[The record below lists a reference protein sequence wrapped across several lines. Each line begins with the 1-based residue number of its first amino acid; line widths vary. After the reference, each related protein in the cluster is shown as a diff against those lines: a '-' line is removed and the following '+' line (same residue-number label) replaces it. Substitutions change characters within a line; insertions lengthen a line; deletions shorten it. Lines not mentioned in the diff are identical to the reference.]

1 MESMALQV
9 GYFDWYL
16 LALQVGYFDWYFAE
30 SRLVLKWE
38 EMLFHRNRKIVV
50 DSRWYV
56 QFFFVQCD

>member
-50 DSRWYV
+50 DSRW
-56 QFFFVQCD
+56 

>member
-30 SRLVLKWE
+30 SRLVL
-38 EMLFHRNRKIVV
+38 NRIIAPFQQRGATKGLLYSIII
-50 DSRWYV
+50 
-56 QFFFVQCD
+56 